1 MATGGGSEP
10 CQPLKDASRGSYV
23 LRKLVEDV
31 PLSAD
36 GEAQEAQIT
45 CVELCG

>member
-1 MATGGGSEP
+1 MASGGSPEAY
-10 CQPLKDASRGSYV
+10 QTYQNTQRGSYV
-23 LRKLVEDV
+23 LRKLVEEV
-31 PLSAD
+31 PLSAH